1 MKPTSKSSTSIDG
14 NYQKLIQQLVAAED
28 WRALLIELLAV
39 AHRDGGQYT
48 QLAGVAVS
56 MEDAI
61 NRLNYERQELAK
73 LRREMR

>member
-1 MKPTSKSSTSIDG
+1 LKPTSKSSTSIDG
-14 NYQKLIQQLVAAED
+14 NYQKLIQQLVASED

-73 LRREMR
+73 LRREIR